1 MPLPLII
8 GAIAGAATTLG
19 VGAGIYGASKIKEA
33 KDTEEVAKEI
43 SEKAIK
49 LYKDKESELTALL
62 DPLGK
67 KELKVIKSFTEVLN
81 IKEKIS
87 GIPDFNEHIKAN
99 GISNIEIPKLNDLNL
114 KDLSIWADTALASLS
129 GAAAGVAGG
138 FAAAG
143 SITTLVTA
151 FGTASTGTA
160 ISTLSGA
167 ALTNAV
173 WACLGGGS
181 LVIGGGG
188 MALGTSVLGVA
199 SGGIGF
205 LIGGAVLALMG
216 SNKSDEADEKLASAK
231 EQEKEFDKFVHYCD
245 ELIAVGSQFNASFC
259 ALKKLY
265 EEQLRR
271 LDYVVNVLEKVH
283 WSDFVDS
290 EKQLTENTMVLAEL
304 LYEMCNIS
312 LVLKRKNNDGFNPV
326 KKNETGCFEEIF
338 AEVYDILSFQK
349 KKNNDGFN
357 PVNKDGVEFII
368 NKASKILEKFHM

>member
-167 ALTNAV
+167 ALTNAIL
-173 WACLGGGS
+173 ACLGGGS

-188 MALGTSVLGVA
+188 MALGSLALGLTT
-199 SGGIGF
+199 GGIGL
-205 LIGGAVLALMG
+205 LIGGSVLALIG
-216 SNKSDEADEKLASAK
+216 SNKTDEA
-231 EQEKEFDKFVHYCD
+231 EKEIESAEETERQVDTVIHYYD
-245 ELIAVGSQFNASFC
+245 ELITYASHFKD
-259 ALKKLY
+259 ALCGIKELY
-265 EEQLRR
+265 EEQLKR
-271 LDYVVNVLEKVH
+271 LDYVVNVLGKVH
-283 WSDFVDS
+283 WSDFADG
-290 EKQLTENTMVLAEL
+290 EKQLTKTTVFLVEL
-304 LYEMCNIS
+304 LYKMCNTG
-312 LVLKRKNNDGFNPV
+312 LVQKEKNSDGFN
-326 KKNETGCFEEIF
+326 
-338 AEVYDILSFQK
+338 S
-349 KKNNDGFN
+349 
-357 PVNKDGVEFII
+357 VNKFEVDSIVSEASII
-368 NKASKILEKFHM
+368 LDNAKGNK